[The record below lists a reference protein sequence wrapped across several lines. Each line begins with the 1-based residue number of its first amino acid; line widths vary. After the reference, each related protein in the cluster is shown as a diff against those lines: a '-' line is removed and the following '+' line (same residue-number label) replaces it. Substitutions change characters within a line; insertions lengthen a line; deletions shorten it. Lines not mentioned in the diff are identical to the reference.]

1 MSLCSYFSFL
11 SQMCIAISGQ
21 DTSMNV
27 ENSQMKR
34 FADSCLNFLSNLR
47 ESFVTADVR
56 LKQKMLGSIF
66 MENLVFDGE
75 NCRTPKLNPV
85 IALFS
90 NYNADFAK
98 KEKGLNDP
106 FFIQSPPA
114 EREGLLP
121 FVIPFVGGLASS
133 KANFPLERLC
143 LFPDHHK
150 NLWSKKLK

>member
-1 MSLCSYFSFL
+1 
-11 SQMCIAISGQ
+11 
-21 DTSMNV
+21 
-27 ENSQMKR
+27 
-34 FADSCLNFLSNLR
+34 
-47 ESFVTADVR
+47 
-56 LKQKMLGSIF
+56 

-90 NYNADFAK
+90 NYSEDFAK

-106 FFIQSPPA
+106 FFIQSPSA

-121 FVIPFVGGLASS
+121 LVVIPFVGGLASS

-143 LFPDHHK
+143 LFP
-150 NLWSKKLK
+150 SLKPEASFGLFHEKSQAL